1 MEAEIYKK
9 EEKCTGCSVDQF
21 SEFWCNECAKK
32 FSRVKKNLSL
42 IGRLEKLLVSSGTKK
57 VITGK
62 NGKGLI
68 ILLKN
73 VILILSRISSDEIT
87 PELTPE
93 AKAIFTELIKAFG
106 IHRFLVRASTFN
118 AGKSN
123 FVMHLS
129 KFLNLSIISIDAI
142 KILCFV
148 SDGEDQSY
156 YLRQLNTI
164 DTLEQL
170 NRLIIE
176 SLISQKEHNFRPG
189 QEFDES
195 SEWTPIEKRLNKKVD
210 SSKAIQATFAFINRL
225 QNDETIHVID
235 GLMPALSVTKVG
247 YLNRQM
253 DVLFHI
259 MKDGYT
265 RAVFVTCSLEEA
277 YKRHVNLH
285 KTASLKKEK
294 EKEKE
299 TEELTP
305 EETKSL
311 VLYTEAQVKQW
322 SLPNCMFSGEFYGTM
337 SKVTVESFEKEED
350 KTSFKNMLSVSHM
363 ETPISGEQS
372 VDNMFIDFLMSFIP
386 KSSDSAKFETLTL
399 CSEPLNVKMIVD
411 GELITIKPGDK
422 VIKLLNLDLGFFAP
436 QDFSFDNG
444 GNLIVL
450 TEDCKEILLC
460 TNYTNGKSLSERDMI
475 LIMKLSP
482 VMEQKEWYKWVL
494 GVTSYPRPYNGSMVE
509 QPSRILASQS
519 NDDPVSFDI
528 LTSDYLRRILQ
539 DIYIGINPT
548 TDPSCEFNCPF
559 IELYDND
566 LFSKDRLAKIK
577 ASQGRNKGLTGINK
591 KGAFLN
597 FAIMKADIPSF
608 LSFFK
613 SQDDKK
619 MAELFLKKISTCSP
633 SDLDS
638 FLKAMPSFNVNGLVF
653 EFSEL
658 FPTEYDIH
666 FANVYENHLIM
677 NIPEEY
683 AYNMQL
689 LIIKLMIDASIR
701 IAVDDLNNT
710 NNFVL
715 FYSQLSANCR
725 LFSET
730 EIDQAMKAKPHT
742 NEYLSSQGGAH
753 HDCVINPGKNIGDRL
768 PTHKNGM
775 ELNTSLDS
783 AVFVWYND
791 KNGKLRVF
799 KLDGVAFPTVVL
811 QLLND
816 IISGK
821 DINYVYPAAQALKKS
836 DSTFSINNVSSSTI
850 FGPVTH
856 FATHDDLSL
865 IIEWIL
871 KNHPDIESII
881 KLERRTFRI
890 ISGLYTL
897 DQYGF
902 NVGGFYQRSCGGLP
916 ISKASEM
923 LYLVK
928 SDCYDNCGGNELSSG
943 KRFVFDPEK
952 LSYYVCDLSIVGNM
966 QFVIDKGLGFYKV
979 YRMLFNTYKTTIN
992 INVLERE
999 RTKILLKTLIE
1010 NPTVVIKEYLDR
1022 LLSTPSPSSATP
1034 LRISSCNTVA
1044 LIHRKDEIIV
1054 ASTPNHSYLKTH
1066 EECLNG
1072 IIKMLGGR
1080 GFAIFLVK

>member
-1 MEAEIYKK
+1 M
-9 EEKCTGCSVDQF
+9 D
-21 SEFWCNECAKK
+21 
-32 FSRVKKNLSL
+32 
-42 IGRLEKLLVSSGTKK
+42 RLEKLLVSAGTKK
-57 VITGK
+57 VIEEK
-62 NGKGLI
+62 VEKVEKRLEI
-68 ILLKN
+68 VLKI
-73 VILILSRISSDEIT
+73 VISILSGISSDET
-87 PELTPE
+87 TLKLSRE
-93 AKAIFTELIKAFG
+93 AKKVFTELIKAFG
-106 IHRFLVRASTFN
+106 IRRFLVRASTFN

-123 FVMHLS
+123 FVNHLS

-148 SDGEDQSY
+148 SKEEDKTY
-156 YLRQLNTI
+156 YLKQLNEI
-164 DTLEQL
+164 NTLEQL
-170 NRLIIE
+170 NTLIGE
-176 SLISQKEHNFRPG
+176 SVISQEKHGFRPG

-195 SEWTPIEKRLNKKVD
+195 SEWTPIEKRLNKQVD
-210 SSKAIQATFAFINRL
+210 SSKAILGTINFINRL
-225 QNDETIHVID
+225 QEDETIHVID
-235 GLMPALSVTKVG
+235 GLMPALSVTKDG
-247 YLNRQM
+247 YQNRQM
-253 DVLFHI
+253 DILFDI
-259 MKDGYT
+259 MKGSYT

-285 KTASLKKEK
+285 ETASLKKEG
-294 EKEKE
+294 
-299 TEELTP
+299 LTP

-311 VLYTEAQVKQW
+311 VRYTEAQVKQW
-322 SLPNCMFSGEFYGTM
+322 SLPNCMFSGEFYRTM
-337 SKVTVESFEKEED
+337 SKVTVQ
-350 KTSFKNMLSVSHM
+350 SFKKEGDKIAFENMRSVSHM

-372 VDNMFIDFLMSFIP
+372 VDYMFIDFLSSFIP
-386 KSSDSAKFETLTL
+386 KSSESSEPVKVETLKV
-399 CSEPLNVKMIVD
+399 SPEALNVKMYVNGEIV
-411 GELITIKPGDK
+411 TIGPSDK

-436 QDFSFDNG
+436 QDFRFDNG
-444 GNLIVL
+444 GNLFVL
-450 TEDCKEILLC
+450 TEDGKEILVC
-460 TNYTNGKSLSERDMI
+460 KNYTNGKCLSERDMI

-482 VMEQKEWYKWVL
+482 VMEQTAWYKWVL

-519 NDDPVSFDI
+519 NDPVSFDI

-548 TDPSCEFNCPF
+548 TDPSCKFNCPF

-566 LFSKDRLAKIK
+566 LYSKDRRAKII
-577 ASQGRNKGLTGINK
+577 ASQGRNKGPTGIRK
-591 KGAFLN
+591 EGKIKN
-597 FAIMKADIPSF
+597 FAIRKADIPSF

-619 MAELFLKKISTCSP
+619 RAELFLKKISTCSP

-638 FLKAMPSFNVNGLVF
+638 FLKAMPSFNVNGVVF

-658 FPTEYDIH
+658 FSTEYDIH
-666 FANVYENHLIM
+666 FANVYENHLLM

-683 AYNMQL
+683 SDNMQL

-701 IAVDDLNNT
+701 IAVDELNNT

-742 NEYLSSQGGAH
+742 KEYLSSQGGAH
-753 HDCVINPGKNIGDRL
+753 HDCVTNPGENIGDRQ
-768 PTHKNGM
+768 PTNKHGM
-775 ELNTSLDS
+775 ELDTSLDS
-783 AVFVWYND
+783 SVFVWYID
-791 KNGKLRVF
+791 KNGKLRVI

-811 QLLND
+811 QLLDD

-821 DINYVYPAAQALKKS
+821 NINYVYPAAQALKKS

-890 ISGLYTL
+890 ISGLYTV

-902 NVGGFYQRSCGGLP
+902 VVFCFYQRSCGGLP

-943 KRFVFDPEK
+943 KRYVFDPEK